1 LGNRSIG
8 EFLYGGD
15 ILGFVIEGIEKA
27 FQLILTLDKEIFII
41 VLLSLKV
48 SLTAIFLSSLLGVY
62 LGFLMAVKNFWG
74 KNFIIATTNTLLA
87 LPTVVV
93 GLIIYSL
100 ISRKGPLGVFG
111 LLFTPSAMII
121 GQFILATPIII
132 ALTHSAIQGI
142 DKRVRSTTLT
152 LGATE
157 SQSAWMVIKE
167 ARYAVLAAIITGFGR
182 VIAEVGA
189 AMMLGGNIKG
199 STRTMT
205 TAIALE
211 TSKGEFGFGI
221 ALGIIL
227 LTIAFSINILLH
239 YFQSKKVGN

>member
-1 LGNRSIG
+1 MFYI
-8 EFLYGGD
+8 
-15 ILGFVIEGIEKA
+15 IEGIEKA
-27 FQLILTLDKEIFII
+27 VQLIFALDREIFAI
-41 VLLSLKV
+41 VLRSLRI
-48 SLTAIFLSSLLGVY
+48 SLTAIILASLMGGP
-62 LGFLMAVKNFWG
+62 LGFLMAVKDYWG
-74 KNFIIATTNTLLA
+74 KKFTVVLVNTLLA

-93 GLIIYSL
+93 GLIVYSL
-100 ISRKGPLGVFG
+100 ISRRGPMGVFG
-111 LLFTPSAMII
+111 ILYTPSAMII
-121 GQFILATPIII
+121 GQFVLATPIII
-132 ALTHSAIQGI
+132 ALTYSAVQGI
-142 DKRVRSTTLT
+142 DKRVRNTSLT

-167 ARYAVLAAIITGFGR
+167 ARYAVLAAVITGFGR

-227 LTIAFSINILLH
+227 LIIAFSINILLH
-239 YFQSKKVGN
+239 YFQSKKVGI

>member
-1 LGNRSIG
+1 MV
-8 EFLYGGD
+8 FLSF
-15 ILGFVIEGIEKA
+15 IIEGIQKA
-27 FQLILTLDKEIFII
+27 FQLILTLDKEIFVI
-41 VLLSLKV
+41 VLVSLRV
-48 SLTAIFLSSLLGVY
+48 SLTAVVLASLLGVY
-62 LGFLMAVKNFWG
+62 LGFLMAVKDYWG
-74 KNFIIATTNTLLA
+74 KRFSVSLVNTLLA

-93 GLIIYSL
+93 GLIVYSF
-100 ISRKGPLGVFG
+100 ISRRGPLGILG

-132 ALTHSAIQGI
+132 ALTHSAVQGI
-142 DKRVRSTTLT
+142 DKRVRNTALT

-167 ARYAVLAAIITGFGR
+167 ARYAVLAAVITGFGR

-227 LTIAFSINILLH
+227 LIIAFSINTLLH
-239 YFQSKKVGN
+239 YFQSKKMGI

>member
-1 LGNRSIG
+1 V
-8 EFLYGGD
+8 EFLFY
-15 ILGFVIEGIEKA
+15 IIEGIEKA
-27 FQLILTLDKEIFII
+27 FQLIFALDREIFAI
-41 VLLSLKV
+41 VLRSLRI
-48 SLTAIFLSSLLGVY
+48 SLTAIILASLMGGP
-62 LGFLMAVKNFWG
+62 LGFLMAVKDYWG
-74 KNFIIATTNTLLA
+74 KKFTVVLVNTLLA

-93 GLIIYSL
+93 GLIVYSL
-100 ISRKGPLGVFG
+100 ISRRGPMGVFG
-111 LLFTPSAMII
+111 ILYTPSAMII

-132 ALTHSAIQGI
+132 ALTYSAVQGI
-142 DKRVRSTTLT
+142 DKRVRNTALT

-167 ARYAVLAAIITGFGR
+167 ARYAVLAAVITGFGR

-189 AMMLGGNIKG
+189 AMLLGGNIKG

-227 LTIAFSINILLH
+227 LIIAFSVNILLH
-239 YFQSKKVGN
+239 YFQSKQVGI

>member
-1 LGNRSIG
+1 MDFI
-8 EFLYGGD
+8 
-15 ILGFVIEGIEKA
+15 VEGIQKA
-27 FQLILTLDKEIFII
+27 FQLIFTLDKEIFII
-41 VLLSLKV
+41 VLLSLRV
-48 SLTAIFLSSLLGVY
+48 SLTAVVLASLLGVY
-62 LGFLMAVKNFWG
+62 LGFLMAVKDYWG
-74 KNFIIATTNTLLA
+74 KRFSVSLVNTLLA
-87 LPTVVV
+87 LPTVVI
-93 GLIIYSL
+93 GLIVYSL
-100 ISRKGPLGVFG
+100 ISRRGPLGIFG
-111 LLFTPSAMII
+111 LLYTPSAMII

-132 ALTHSAIQGI
+132 ALTHSAVQGI
-142 DKRVRSTTLT
+142 DKRVRNTALT

-167 ARYAVLAAIITGFGR
+167 ARYAVLAAVITGFGR

-199 STRTMT
+199 STRTIT

-227 LTIAFSINILLH
+227 LIIAFSVNILLH
-239 YFQSKKVGN
+239 YFQSKEVGI

>member
-1 LGNRSIG
+1 MDFI
-8 EFLYGGD
+8 
-15 ILGFVIEGIEKA
+15 VEGIRKA
-27 FQLILTLDKEIFII
+27 FQLIFTLDSEIFSI
-41 VLLSLKV
+41 VLLSLRV
-48 SLTAIFLSSLLGVY
+48 SLTAVILASLLGVY
-62 LGFLMAVKNFWG
+62 LGFLMAVKDFWG
-74 KNFIIATTNTLLA
+74 KNFTIASINTLLA

-93 GLIIYSL
+93 GLIVYSL

-132 ALTHSAIQGI
+132 ALTHSAVQGI
-142 DKRVRSTTLT
+142 DERVRNTALT

-167 ARYAVLAAIITGFGR
+167 ARYAVLAAVITGFGR

-189 AMMLGGNIKG
+189 AMLLGGNIKG

-227 LTIAFSINILLH
+227 LIIAFSINILLH
-239 YFQSKKVGN
+239 YFQSKQVGI

>member
-1 LGNRSIG
+1 V
-8 EFLYGGD
+8 EFLFY
-15 ILGFVIEGIEKA
+15 IIEGIEKA
-27 FQLILTLDKEIFII
+27 FQLIFALDREIFAI
-41 VLLSLKV
+41 VLRSLRI
-48 SLTAIFLSSLLGVY
+48 SLTAIILASLMGGP
-62 LGFLMAVKNFWG
+62 LGFLMAVKDYWG
-74 KNFIIATTNTLLA
+74 KKFTVVLVNTLLA

-93 GLIIYSL
+93 GLIVYSL
-100 ISRKGPLGVFG
+100 ISRRGPMGVFG
-111 LLFTPSAMII
+111 ILYTPSAMII
-121 GQFILATPIII
+121 GQFVLATPIII
-132 ALTHSAIQGI
+132 ALTYSAVQGI
-142 DKRVRSTTLT
+142 DKRVRNTSLT

-167 ARYAVLAAIITGFGR
+167 ARYAVLAAVITGFGR

-227 LTIAFSINILLH
+227 LIIAFSINILLH
-239 YFQSKKVGN
+239 YFQSKKVGI